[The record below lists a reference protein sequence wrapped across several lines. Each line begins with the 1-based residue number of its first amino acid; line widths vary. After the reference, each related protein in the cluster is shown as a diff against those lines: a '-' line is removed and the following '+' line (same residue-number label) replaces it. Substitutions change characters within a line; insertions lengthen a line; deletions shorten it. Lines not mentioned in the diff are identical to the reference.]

1 MRKLIYKII
10 FVLLLSI
17 VPLRLIGIFDNTVY
31 DNRDVTRIKVSEQF
45 KNLDYLILGNSHS
58 YAGVDISLFDS
69 VGLKAY
75 NLACPA
81 AGQYTIKLVLENYL
95 KATGTPPKNIIIN
108 LGPEMFSPSSDVF
121 EKYPIHRY
129 LHPAVTNERLLLN
142 EMIGVG
148 EYGKLFVKSA
158 KKGFQKIVSQNNKLE
173 ELLIKQTTNSKGF
186 ALRPGV
192 YSEALFKSDYN
203 KYKVF
208 STYDYDTK
216 KEKAFFALLD
226 YCHSLNIKVYL
237 HPIPNNKLATFLSP
251 QLAAGYADLLNNL
264 MLKKNVA
271 VLIYPDYFPEYWFA
285 DIDHMNNSG
294 ATIYTR
300 FLLQKIIH

>member
-1 MRKLIYKII
+1 MRKLLNKII
-10 FVLLLSI
+10 LILLLSI
-17 VPLRLIGIFDNTVY
+17 VTFRIIGVFDNIAF
-31 DNRDVTRIKVSEQF
+31 DNRDVARIKVSEQF

-58 YAGVDISLFDS
+58 YAGVDIAVFDS

-81 AGQYTIKLVLENYL
+81 AGPYTIKLVLENYL
-95 KATGTPPKNIIIN
+95 KTTNTPPKNIILN

-129 LHPAVTNERLLLN
+129 LNPAISNEKLLFN
-142 EMIGVG
+142 GMVGAG

-158 KKGFQKIVSQNNKLE
+158 KQGAQKLLVTNKKITESLIQYNF
-173 ELLIKQTTNSKGF
+173 LLKGF
-186 ALRPGV
+186 AVRPTV
-192 YSEALFKSDYN
+192 YTESFYKKDFS

-208 STYDYDTK
+208 SGYDYDTK
-216 KEKAFFALLD
+216 KENVFLSLLD

-237 HPIPNNKLATFLSP
+237 HPIPNNKLGAFLSP
-251 QLAAGYADLLNNL
+251 QLAQGYATLLNKL
-264 MLKKNVA
+264 MVDKNVA